1 MAEATFTPAMMGE
14 GNAAFYMGVSPGTL
28 RKLPIRRKVL
38 GSRRLYDTRDLDA
51 YRDGLPYEDENRE
64 EESCDAAFG

>member
-1 MAEATFTPAMMGE
+1 MGEATFQPALMGE
-14 GNAAFYMGVSPGTL
+14 GDAAFYMGVSPGTL

-38 GSRRLYDTRDLDA
+38 ASRRLYDRRDLDA

-64 EESCDAAFG
+64 VKSCDAAFG